1 MKIVVKLLAVAL
13 LLSGFATRASADITW
28 TVDALF
34 TNGDTASGTFMTDD
48 GVTTIIPGSVDI
60 VVSGPDA
67 AGDFTATTMSSAYL
81 PNEIGI
87 FDSPGWQF
95 VDLFPVS
102 PLTSAGPPILLASGY
117 DCPGSGSCATLAP
130 EGSSLLLFGS
140 GLVVLGWICRKRRFL
155 GRVF

>member
-1 MKIVVKLLAVAL
+1 MKTIVKLLAVAL

-28 TVDALF
+28 TVDAVF
-34 TNGDTASGTFMTDD
+34 TNGDTASGTFVTNN
-48 GVTTIIPGSVDI
+48 GVTTVIPGSVDI
-60 VVSGPDA
+60 VIPGPYA
-67 AGDFTATTMSSAYL
+67 PGDFTATTMSSAYL

-87 FDSPGWQF
+87 FDTPGSQY

-102 PLTSAGPPILLASGY
+102 ALTSTPILPASGF
-117 DCPGSGSCATLAP
+117 DCPGSDTCATIAP

-140 GLVVLGWICRKRRFL
+140 GLVVLGWICRRRRFL